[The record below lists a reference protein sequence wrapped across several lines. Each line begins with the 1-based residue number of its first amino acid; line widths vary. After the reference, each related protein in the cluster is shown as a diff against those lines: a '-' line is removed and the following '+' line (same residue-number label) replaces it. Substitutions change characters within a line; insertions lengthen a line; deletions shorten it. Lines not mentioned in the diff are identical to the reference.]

1 MNKENNLNQDKKLD
15 LTKNYKSKNKIPSL
29 EDFTVSLQAI
39 LDSEDNVSECASKLF
54 SKIFSGE
61 LSSIEDIQKKLSLLS
76 NILLLYSNRDY
87 SLASLIDSITFPE
100 EKYIPNPHLDTF
112 EECSEEDFFS
122 SMKFKTPKNSS
133 FKVTTTKI
141 TTNPTK
147 DFDNLNNNTV
157 TIDEFNK
164 SRVNSKK
171 INKFNEIHNNI
182 QTSEQQE
189 IADINNT
196 QDINNIDDSNLTDT
210 RDLSNNPSKS
220 KVKINPH
227 DLLQNDSEQ
236 VNKLN
241 SLDSTKQ
248 FIASRNFNINATNN
262 EQIDQNTIPDNT
274 SNLNKQVTTSQSI
287 NNQINQFDSLNNINQ
302 PIDQTNNLV
311 NNNQFNTDT
320 RYQDNNLFTDSRNF
334 NSQTNELNS
343 PNNRNQIVNQSN
355 SNQYNTDAR
364 YQDNVLF
371 TNSRNFNNQINQFN
385 SPNNNNQQIEQINNQ
400 YTDTRYQPFEPF
412 NNSRNRQSAPINSS
426 RNSNTQADQFNT
438 AKYSELNN
446 FSSNMSNTDE
456 INTCTINVPGLEGLN
471 PPFCCSNTAG
481 VPDSASILNAAYIKN
496 GVYFLKK
503 IRLYIRATKSC
514 IFYELYYS
522 TRTQKLLFT
531 IASNP
536 YNYSHTYI
544 I

>member
-1 MNKENNLNQDKKLD
+1 MNKEDNLTQDKKLD
-15 LTKNYKSKNKIPSL
+15 LTKNHKNKSKIPSL

-87 SLASLIDSITFPE
+87 SLASLIDSISFPQ
-100 EKYIPNPHLDTF
+100 EKYVPNPHLDTF
-112 EECSEEDFFS
+112 EECSKEDFFS
-122 SMKFKTPKNSS
+122 SMKFKAPKNSS

-141 TTNPTK
+141 TTDSAENS
-147 DFDNLNNNTV
+147 DNLNNDTV

-164 SRVNSKK
+164 VLNNLQANNPQK
-171 INKFNEIHNNI
+171 II
-182 QTSEQQE
+182 
-189 IADINNT
+189 DIKNT
-196 QDINNIDDSNLTDT
+196 QDITNLGNANLKNIIDS
-210 RDLSNNPSKS
+210 SNIHKS
-220 KVKINPH
+220 KEKINPH
-227 DLLQNDSEQ
+227 SLLQNDTEQ
-236 VNKLN
+236 VNKENPL
-241 SLDSTKQ
+241 
-248 FIASRNFNINATNN
+248 ASSKLFTTSRSSNINPTDNG
-262 EQIDQNTIPDNT
+262 QINQNITLDNT
-274 SNLNKQVTTSQSI
+274 SNSNNKVITSRSI
-287 NNQINQFDSLNNINQ
+287 NNQSNTLNNVNQ
-302 PIDQTNNLV
+302 TIDQTNNLV
-311 NNNQFNTDT
+311 NNNQYNTDT
-320 RYQDNNLFTDSRNF
+320 NYQDNTLFNNSGNFNNQAGEFNSPNNRNQTINQTNNTQYNVDPRYQDNNLF
-334 NSQTNELNS
+334 
-343 PNNRNQIVNQSN
+343 
-355 SNQYNTDAR
+355 A
-364 YQDNVLF
+364 
-371 TNSRNFNNQINQFN
+371 NSRNFNNQINQFN
-385 SPNNNNQQIEQINNQ
+385 SPDNNNQQIDQINNQ
-400 YTDTRYQPFEPF
+400 YMDTRYQAFEPF
-412 NNSRNRQSAPINSS
+412 NNSRNRQTTQINNSRSS
-426 RNSNTQADQFNT
+426 NIQADQFNT
-438 AKYSELNN
+438 TKYSELNN

-456 INTCTINVPGLEGLN
+456 MNTCTINVPGLEGLN

-531 IASNP
+531 IANNP

>member
-1 MNKENNLNQDKKLD
+1 MNKEDNLNQDKKLD
-15 LTKNYKSKNKIPSL
+15 LTKNHKSKSKIPSL

-87 SLASLIDSITFPE
+87 SLASLIDSISFPQ
-100 EKYIPNPHLDTF
+100 EKYVPNPHLDTF
-112 EECSEEDFFS
+112 EECSKEDFFS
-122 SMKFKTPKNSS
+122 SMKFKAPKNSS

-141 TTNPTK
+141 TTDSAENS
-147 DFDNLNNNTV
+147 DNLNNNTV

-164 SRVNSKK
+164 VLDNL
-171 INKFNEIHNNI
+171 
-182 QTSEQQE
+182 QTNEQQE
-189 IADINNT
+189 TIDINNT
-196 QDINNIDDSNLTDT
+196 QDINNLYNSNSTDT
-210 RDLSNNPSKS
+210 RDSTNIYKS
-220 KVKINPH
+220 KEKINPH
-227 DLLQNDSEQ
+227 NLLQN
-236 VNKLN
+236 N
-241 SLDSTKQ
+241 T
-248 FIASRNFNINATNN
+248 
-262 EQIDQNTIPDNT
+262 EQIDKANPKLFTASRSSNINTTNTEQINQNTILDNT
-274 SNLNKQVTTSQSI
+274 SGSNNQFITSRSI
-287 NNQINQFDSLNNINQ
+287 NNQFNPLNNVNQTIEQTNHLINNNQ
-302 PIDQTNNLV
+302 YNTDISSQDNTLFNSSKNFNNQVGEFNPPNNRNQAINQTNNSQYNV
-311 NNNQFNTDT
+311 NP
-320 RYQDNNLFTDSRNF
+320 RYQDNN
-334 NSQTNELNS
+334 
-343 PNNRNQIVNQSN
+343 
-355 SNQYNTDAR
+355 
-364 YQDNVLF
+364 LF
-371 TNSRNFNNQINQFN
+371 TNSRNFNNQVNQFN
-385 SPNNNNQQIEQINNQ
+385 STDTNSQQIDQINNQ
-400 YTDTRYQPFEPF
+400 YMDTRYQAFEPF
-412 NNSRNRQSAPINSS
+412 NNSRNRQITQINTS
-426 RNSNTQADQFNT
+426 RSSNTQTDQFN

-456 INTCTINVPGLEGLN
+456 MNTCTINVPGLEGLN
-471 PPFCCSNTAG
+471 PPFCCSNTTG

-531 IASNP
+531 IANNP